1 MINDSTAPKR
11 ARIDSFL
18 DSEAN
23 DALYNA
29 YEDSPDRPDSPLAS
43 IASAASAMLLE
54 TSPPE
59 RSSIPTPQS
68 PTQSEALG
76 AALLAE
82 FSGKVEA
89 NTATLPIRPVSP
101 LLPTPPLLSQSVLQL
116 QAQLKQ
122 AALQQASQAQ
132 QQQPLQAY
140 VQKSRLQG
148 PIRAAVNIRHG
159 LWAPKL
165 RCRKRK
171 NLHAKSTIMIPF
183 SCTIDQLIAAVKCV
197 LPDDFFW
204 NEEASPLR
212 FQAVNDQSLQSLKPV
227 TPEMLVP
234 GQSLFSVFDVVRN
247 RRSDGENFIL
257 QLYVYGTWMALL
269 KHPDAPLPQLQR
281 LLPVTEESKDTQEA
295 LGKQQTVTQDLECVT
310 LEMKVKGSFV
320 PVQFSK
326 RSFLAAIQSAHIQE
340 STSTSVTEDLVDSE
354 EDDDEE
360 EDEE

>member
-18 DSEAN
+18 DSEDPDN
-23 DALYNA
+23 PYNA
-29 YEDSPDRPDSPLAS
+29 FEDSPDRPDSPLAS

-59 RSSIPTPQS
+59 RSLIPTPQS
-68 PTQSEALG
+68 PSQTEALG

-89 NTATLPIRPVSP
+89 TSTTVRPVSP
-101 LLPTPPLLSQSVLQL
+101 LQQTPPSLSQSVLQL

-122 AALQQASQAQ
+122 AALQQAVQL

-171 NLHAKSTIMIPF
+171 NLHAKSTIMIPP
-183 SCTIDQLIAAVKCV
+183 SCTIEQLIAAVKCV

-212 FQAVNDQSLQSLKPV
+212 FQAVNDQSLQSLKPI
-227 TPEMLVP
+227 TPETLAP
-234 GQSLFSVFDVVRN
+234 GQSLFSIFDVVRN
-247 RRSDGENFIL
+247 RRSDGDNFIL

-281 LLPVTEESKDTQEA
+281 LLPVSDDSKDTASA
-295 LGKQQTVTQDLECVT
+295 LSAHKQQTVTEDLECVT

-326 RSFLAAIQSAHIQE
+326 RSFLVAMQAANKSA
-340 STSTSVTEDLVDSE
+340 SVAEVAEDLEMSEGSDSE
-354 EDDDEE
+354 EE